1 MNKKKIRKFT
11 SLTFGLGVVSIIPA
25 VLTSCSS
32 ISSSLLEEY
41 VPKGTGLNLATG
53 DNYSLTDLTK
63 YSLSTNTGMEA
74 WFKQIVNQ
82 AILQWYQR
90 LGGDSSQSSDKA
102 GYARQLSAEKKSIND
117 SYDSA
122 YDSTDGKNTTEK
134 NYLFQQKELDPNGGT
149 EDSWKKQKWL
159 DWAST
164 KLESD
169 LFANLY
175 LSLVDGNGNR
185 VKTTYDALNKALS
198 SNNGTASIA
207 DASNNISF
215 KFNKNALKG
224 TSTSSNDNYVNNEYA
239 NFQQFI
245 FDQWVQSENPFII
258 NYEKWSYGTPSQ
270 GLDTIYNADAIGK
283 TTTSTSTI
291 AGSYAFPYFNTAAD
305 NSNYSDVNK
314 FIQFVNSAKS
324 SGIADQNDSNG
335 TYGLTDINKGNFS
348 GDTSASYKLVSNAT
362 SYSDLSVSLALGA
375 TYLFSTS
382 YTASSTGTSSS
393 SSGNSAS
400 TNVDNTS
407 RNKLSKSITTTNTDP
422 FDAITSNFVSTDKS
436 AFKNNSTSVSSSSST
451 SSDSYIPYTQ
461 LSDSLVKNVLS
472 SNAYSLLSSNNSGIN
487 AASEKYDTSNG
498 LYTIDAFIPDE
509 SNLKNVLF
517 LRDTDGV
524 YAITL
529 DGEAYISKATTLSD
543 AKKRAGNIVL
553 YRYLESKMPSGAVN
567 SSSGLTSIDLLSTLK
582 TFYQNNRDWLIYE
595 YAQSKSTSTA
605 SSNNSQ
611 SLFDF
616 SFINSNS
623 NAKKVLNDISAYYY
637 ILNRYQKIESYQE
650 AVYKAKSTY
659 SSNYGSVANKN
670 GLASQF
676 PYAFTGASVTTTT
689 KDNATSSTIGYYS
702 QLSTLKVE
710 QPSWWSTTSSSSVD
724 WNDPNS
730 SSGIRYTLMND
741 IANYVS
747 SISISQLTSSF
758 SGFKYS
764 QYIYTDDFFLNQ
776 AILAVGSDGNLLGD
790 MIKKNILLSSIN
802 GSSSSNKI
810 LQNKTYIDSSL
821 YTVSNFID
829 SSFNGANSS
838 TANGDVSKYIN
849 SALSNYFF
857 NSTFDSSANKW
868 VGLKQAYTPS
878 YEYSGTAIQ
887 DNSNTSSSASTLQ
900 TIKYDDL
907 DTYRKN
913 MWLSS
918 NLTSTATTNDNYIN
932 FLTFIATIQY
942 LNANNGEKFMEQL
955 RNKIST
961 TDGSNLS
968 FLVWESSVDKNLDN
982 STNFATTNTATAL
995 ADTASN
1001 SSFSDA
1007 KTLLYGSDGNS
1018 VVTNVN
1024 NSQSTSYYPN
1034 KSNTGTYVD
1043 KNNNNST
1050 FTDSS
1055 LTANY
1060 YTHVSGMHGFQGI
1073 ETSTSS
1079 SNISSVLSNALFTS
1093 PSLFSNTTSSGSAN
1107 NSSNDKTGVLY
1118 GIAKDRETLVTNIKS
1133 YSSSQVDSL
1142 AKLIQKYFN
1151 INISSVLNASDES
1164 SKQTA
1169 LIKIVDSNNSQSKET
1184 SAQQIP
1190 DSAFNPRRGYV
1201 NNGQLYKEDNQS
1213 VTNVNYG
1220 SYVIQLNSDD
1230 LKDKSTFI
1238 SVLQQS
1244 FSTNKPSTT
1253 PTSTQQTSNQVDGV
1267 AKDEVASLY
1276 WNLLVQI
1283 ASDSS
1288 VQDVAISNL
1297 LSGNKIT
1304 VYDVRLN
1311 NQLGSKWVINY
1322 KEQSSS

>member
-90 LGGDSSQSSDKA
+90 LGGDSSQSSDKV

-198 SNNGTASIA
+198 SNNGTASTI

-305 NSNYSDVNK
+305 NSTYSDVNK

-324 SGIADQNDSNG
+324 SGIADQNDSSG
-335 TYGLTDINKGNFS
+335 TYGLTNINKGNFS

-362 SYSDLSVSLALGA
+362 SYSDLSASLALGA

-382 YTASSTGTSSS
+382 YTTKTTTSASSSDSTSTGV
-393 SSGNSAS
+393 N
-400 TNVDNTS
+400 NTS
-407 RNKLSKSITTTNTDP
+407 RNKLSKSVTTTTNGP
-422 FDAITSNFVSTDKS
+422 FDAITSNFVSTSKDD
-436 AFKNNSTSVSSSSST
+436 FKNSSLSTISSSDSSST
-451 SSDSYIPYTQ
+451 YIPYTQ

-472 SNAYSLLSSNNSGIN
+472 NNAYSLLSANNSNTGGN
-487 AASEKYDTSNG
+487 GTKSYSSSNG
-498 LYTIDAFIPDE
+498 LYTIDAFIPNE
-509 SNLKNVLF
+509 TNLKNVSF

-529 DGEAYISKATTLSD
+529 DGEAYISKAATLSD
-543 AKKRAGNIVL
+543 AKKRAGDIVL
-553 YRYLESKMPSGAVN
+553 YRYLESKMPSGAVS

-595 YAQSKSTSTA
+595 YAQSKSTSSSS
-605 SSNNSQ
+605 SSNDSQ

-616 SFINSNS
+616 SFITSNA

-670 GLASQF
+670 GLVSQF
-676 PYAFTGASVTTTT
+676 PYEFINASGITTS
-689 KDNATSSTIGYYS
+689 KAVSSTIGYYS

-710 QPSWWSTTSSSSVD
+710 QPSWWTTTSGSSID

-730 SSGIRYTLMND
+730 TNGIRSTLMTD
-741 IANYVS
+741 IGKYIDT
-747 SISISQLTSSF
+747 ISISQLTSSF

-802 GSSSSNKI
+802 GNS
-810 LQNKTYIDSSL
+810 
-821 YTVSNFID
+821 
-829 SSFNGANSS
+829 SS
-838 TANGDVSKYIN
+838 TANNNILQNQLYIDSNSYNVSNFKDSSGGDSNTDVSKYIN

-868 VGLKQAYTPS
+868 VGLKQTYSPS
-878 YEYSGTAIQ
+878 YEFSSVSSQ
-887 DNSNTSSSASTLQ
+887 DVSTTNSSTSTLQ

-907 DTYRKN
+907 DTYRRN

-942 LNANNGEKFMEQL
+942 LNANDGEKFMEQL

-961 TDGSNLS
+961 NDGSNLS

-982 STNFATTNTATAL
+982 STSFATTNTATQT
-995 ADTASN
+995 DTTPTSSS
-1001 SSFSDA
+1001 SSFSNA
-1007 KTLLYGSDGNS
+1007 KTLLYGFDGKS
-1018 VVTNVN
+1018 MVTNVN

-1060 YTHVSGMHGFQGI
+1060 YTHVSGMHGFQGV

-1093 PSLFSNTTSSGSAN
+1093 PSLFSNTTSSA
-1107 NSSNDKTGVLY
+1107 SSTNNDKTGVLY
-1118 GIAKDRETLVTNIKS
+1118 GIAKDRNQLKTNIKT
-1133 YSSSQVDSL
+1133 YSSSQVDNL

-1151 INISSVLNASDES
+1151 IDISSVLNASDES
-1164 SKQTA
+1164 SKQSA
-1169 LIKIVDSNNSQSKET
+1169 LIKIVESSSSQK
-1184 SAQQIP
+1184 IP
-1190 DSAFNPRRGYV
+1190 DSAFTPRRGYV
-1201 NNGQLYKEDNQS
+1201 NGGSLYKEDNQS

-1238 SVLQQS
+1238 TTLQNT
-1244 FSTNKPSTT
+1244 FSNNNPNNSSTT
-1253 PTSTQQTSNQVDGV
+1253 ISTTDSSVSSN
-1267 AKDEVASLY
+1267 AKDEAASLY

-1288 VQDVAISNL
+1288 VQDVAISSL

>member
-90 LGGDSSQSSDKA
+90 LGSDSSQSLDKA

-185 VKTTYDALNKALS
+185 VKTTYDNLNKALS
-198 SNNGTASIA
+198 TNNGTASTA

-258 NYEKWSYGTPSQ
+258 NYEKWSYGTPGQ

-305 NSNYSDVNK
+305 NSTYSDVNK

-362 SYSDLSVSLALGA
+362 SYSDLSASLALGA

-382 YTASSTGTSSS
+382 YTASSSGVSSD

-400 TNVDNTS
+400 TNVNNTS
-407 RNKLSKSITTTNTDP
+407 RNKLSKSITTTTTGP
-422 FDAITSNFVSTDKS
+422 FDAITSNFVSTSKDD
-436 AFKNNSTSVSSSSST
+436 FKNSSLSTIS
-451 SSDSYIPYTQ
+451 SSDSSGTYIPYTQ

-472 SNAYSLLSSNNSGIN
+472 SNAYSLLTSNNSSTGN
-487 AASEKYDTSNG
+487 TSKKYDSSNG
-498 LYTIDAFIPDE
+498 LYTIDAFISNE
-509 SNLKNVLF
+509 TNLKNVLF

-553 YRYLESKMPSGAVN
+553 YRYLESKMPSGAVS

-595 YAQSKSTSTA
+595 YAQSKSTSTS
-605 SSNNSQ
+605 SSNNSSQ

-616 SFINSNS
+616 SFITSNT
-623 NAKKVLNDISAYYY
+623 NAKNVLNDISAYYY

-650 AVYKAKSTY
+650 AAYKAKSTY

-670 GLASQF
+670 GLTSQF
-676 PYAFTGASVTTTT
+676 PYEFVDASSGTTTS
-689 KDNATSSTIGYYS
+689 KANATSSTIGYYS

-710 QPSWWSTTSSSSVD
+710 QPSWWSTTTTSSSSVD

-730 SSGIRYTLMND
+730 TNGIRSTLMKD
-741 IANYVS
+741 IETYVS

-802 GSSSSNKI
+802 GSSSSTANNI
-810 LQNKTYIDSSL
+810 LQNQLYIDSNS
-821 YTVSNFID
+821 YNISNFKD
-829 SSFNGANSS
+829 SSGGDSN
-838 TANGDVSKYIN
+838 TDVSKYIN

-868 VGLKQAYTPS
+868 VGLKQTYSPS
-878 YEYSGTAIQ
+878 YVYSGTATQ
-887 DNSNTSSSASTLQ
+887 DSATNSQPSTLQ

-918 NLTSTATTNDNYIN
+918 NLISTATTNDNYIN
-932 FLTFIATIQY
+932 FLTFLATIQY

-961 TDGSNLS
+961 IDGSNLS

-982 STNFATTNTATAL
+982 STGFATNTAGVATTNT
-995 ADTASN
+995 
-1001 SSFSDA
+1001 SSFSNA
-1007 KTLLYGSDGNS
+1007 KDLLYGSDGKS
-1018 VVTNVN
+1018 MVTNVN

-1073 ETSTSS
+1073 QTSTSS
-1079 SNISSVLSNALFTS
+1079 SNISSVLSSALFTS
-1093 PSLFSNTTSSGSAN
+1093 PSLFSNTTGSTN
-1107 NSSNDKTGVLY
+1107 NNDKTGVLY
-1118 GIAKDRETLVTNIKS
+1118 GIAKDRATLVTNIKT
-1133 YSSSQVDSL
+1133 YSSSQVDNL

-1151 INISSVLNASDES
+1151 IDISSVLNASDES
-1164 SKQTA
+1164 SKQNA
-1169 LIKIVDSNNSQSKET
+1169 LIKIVDSSSQNKET
-1184 SAQQIP
+1184 STQQLIP
-1190 DSAFNPRRGYV
+1190 DSAFTPRRGYV
-1201 NNGQLYKEDNQS
+1201 NGGSLYKEDNQS

-1230 LKDKSTFI
+1230 LKDKSAFI
-1238 SVLQQS
+1238 SALK
-1244 FSTNKPSTT
+1244 STFEKNNPANTSSTSESQEA
-1253 PTSTQQTSNQVDGV
+1253 TSETNNNAS
-1267 AKDEVASLY
+1267 DEVASLY

-1297 LSGNKIT
+1297 LNGNKIT